1 MIEKRNA
8 TLDTTLKEKS
18 LEKTPTGITGL
29 DDITYGGLP
38 KGRPTLVCGSAG
50 SGKTLLAMEFLI
62 EGARMYG
69 EPGVFMA
76 FEETEEELV
85 KNFASLGFDLDGLE
99 AENKLVVDYVHIDKS
114 EYEETGEYD
123 LEGLFIRL
131 GLAIDSIGARRVAL
145 DTLEV
150 LFSGFQNE
158 AILRS
163 ELRRLFSWLKDKG
176 VTAIVTGERGESS
189 LTKYGLEEYVADC
202 VILLDNRMEEQIAT
216 RRLRIIKYRGSK
228 HGTNEYPFLI
238 EEDGISVM
246 PITTLSLVHR
256 VSAERLSTGIERLD
270 TMLGGKGYY
279 RGSSILISGTAGTG
293 KTSFAAE
300 FGRAACE
307 RRKRCMYF
315 AFEESPDQIIRN
327 MRSVGIELQPYI
339 DAGLMQINASRPMAY
354 GLEMHLIMMRRLID
368 KFEPSMVIIDPIS
381 NLTNVGTQTDVK
393 FTLTKLIDYLKLK
406 NITAV
411 CTSLVKH
418 ESLEGLNAQGISSL
432 IDTWINL
439 RFFENDNER
448 NRGVSVIK
456 SRGMAHSNQ
465 IREYLLTDHGVEIQN
480 VYLGPSG
487 GLLMGSSRASQE
499 AKEMA
504 EAVAKSQNT
513 ARKKRELESKL
524 KALDAQ
530 ITALSSDF
538 EMQKEE
544 LNKLTSDDEL
554 RSKII
559 AKDKSEIARIRK
571 ADKPE

>member
-1 MIEKRNA
+1 MN
-8 TLDTTLKEKS
+8 TTLKEKS
-18 LEKTPTGITGL
+18 LKKTPTGITGL
-29 DDITYGGLP
+29 DEITYGGLP
-38 KGRPTLVCGSAG
+38 KSRPTLVCGSAG

-62 EGARMYG
+62 EGARKYG

-99 AENKLVVDYVHIDKS
+99 AENKLIVDYVHIDKS

-131 GLAIDSIGARRVAL
+131 GLAIDSIGAKRVAL

-176 VTAIVTGERGESS
+176 VTAIATGERGESS

-216 RRLRIIKYRGSK
+216 RRLRIVKYRGSK
-228 HGTNEYPFLI
+228 HGSNEYPFLI

-246 PITTLSLVHR
+246 PITSLSLEHKA
-256 VSAERLSTGIERLD
+256 SSERLSTGIERLD

-300 FGRAACE
+300 FGKSACE
-307 RRKRCMYF
+307 KGERCIYF
-315 AFEESPDQIIRN
+315 AFEESPGQIIRN
-327 MRSVGIELQPYI
+327 MKSIGIDLQPYI

-368 KFEPSMVIIDPIS
+368 KFGPSIVIIDPIS
-381 NLTNVGTQTDVK
+381 NLTNVGTQIDVK
-393 FTLTKLIDYLKLK
+393 FTLIKLIDYLKLK
-406 NITAV
+406 NIIAV
-411 CTSLVKH
+411 CTSLVEH
-418 ESLEGLNAQGISSL
+418 ESIEGSNAQGISSL

-439 RFFENDNER
+439 RFFENSNER
-448 NRGVSVIK
+448 NRGISVIK

-465 IREYLLTDHGVEIQN
+465 IREYLLTDHGVKIED

-487 GLLMGSSRASQE
+487 SLLMGLSRAAQE
-499 AKEMA
+499 AREMA
-504 EAVAKSQNT
+504 EAVVQSQNT
-513 ARKKRELESKL
+513 SRKKRELESKL
-524 KALDAQ
+524 KVLDAQ
-530 ITALSSDF
+530 ITALISES

-544 LNKLTSDDEL
+544 LNKLTSESEL
-554 RSKII
+554 RSEVI
-559 AKDKSEIARIRK
+559 AKEKSEMARIRK
-571 ADKPE
+571 ADKPV